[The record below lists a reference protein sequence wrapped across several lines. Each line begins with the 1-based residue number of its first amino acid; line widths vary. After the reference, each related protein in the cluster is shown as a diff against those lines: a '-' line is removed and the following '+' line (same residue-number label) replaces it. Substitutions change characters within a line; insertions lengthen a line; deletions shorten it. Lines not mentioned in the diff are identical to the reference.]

1 MGATMAALRG
11 RTARLW
17 RVDLILVLV
26 LAAFAIVGLV
36 MVKSASYGFALVE
49 GDFEGRPDYFL
60 ERQAVFMGV
69 GLLAVV
75 VVSRLSYRLWARYAL
90 HIMGLSLLAL
100 IVLLLV
106 GQEHQS
112 TLRWLLRG
120 SIQPVEF
127 AKLGTMIYI
136 AAWLAARGEQLRS
149 TGLGLL
155 AFALLLGVVSGLILM
170 QPDFSTVVIL
180 VLTATTMLFA
190 AGASMRQ
197 MIILLGVGLL
207 ATYVM
212 IRVAAY
218 RNDRLTLWLMGPF
231 SDPTGEGMQLV
242 QSLVALNR
250 GGWFGVGLGQSQ
262 QKFNVYAPHTDG
274 IFSIVCEEL
283 GILGALAIVGLYG
296 LWTWRGLRIAW
307 HARDVYGRI
316 LAVGLTTWVTFQAA
330 VHIGV
335 LTATVPFTG
344 TVLPFVSYG
353 GSSLSSSILSAG
365 LLLSISR
372 DSGAPEEEQIA

>member
-1 MGATMAALRG
+1 
-11 RTARLW
+11 
-17 RVDLILVLV
+17 
-26 LAAFAIVGLV
+26 
-36 MVKSASYGFALVE
+36 
-49 GDFEGRPDYFL
+49 
-60 ERQAVFMGV
+60 
-69 GLLAVV
+69 
-75 VVSRLSYRLWARYAL
+75 
-90 HIMGLSLLAL
+90 
-100 IVLLLV
+100 
-106 GQEHQS
+106 
-112 TLRWLLRG
+112 
-120 SIQPVEF
+120 
-127 AKLGTMIYI
+127 
-136 AAWLAARGEQLRS
+136 
-149 TGLGLL
+149 
-155 AFALLLGVVSGLILM
+155 M